1 MRQGCLLSCYLF
13 NLVGQVL
20 IYYLQDE
27 GFFAWWMKPGDPCSL
42 YADDTAIFIP
52 DTDQLQSILDAITH
66 VDEFTGLALNLEK
79 MIAFSPLQERCQ
91 IIAGIQVDSVLVK
104 YLGAFLGL
112 GDLSALNFEMPLR
125 KARIKLQKWN
135 KRKLSLFARITVAK
149 TFIFSLFTHILNS
162 TWITNDQL
170 NLTQKILNE
179 FLWGGENKLKPSIFF
194 CPLD

>member
-1 MRQGCLLSCYLF
+1 M
-13 NLVGQVL
+13 
-20 IYYLQDE
+20 IYYLWDR

-42 YADDTAIFIP
+42 YADDTAIFIL
-52 DTDQLQSILDAITH
+52 DTNQLQSILNAITR
-66 VDEFTGLALNLEK
+66 VGEFTGLTLNLK
-79 MIAFSPLQERCQ
+79 KTIAFSPMQKKCQ

-112 GDLSALNFEMPLR
+112 GDLSTLNFEIPLH
-125 KARIKLQKWN
+125 KVRIKLQKWN

-170 NLTQKILNE
+170 NLTQKIPNE
-179 FLWGGENKLKPSIFF
+179 FLWGGRNKLKPSIFM
-194 CPLD
+194 PP